1 MANAPEVSAQRLR
14 AAAASSRR
22 LRSFK
27 ERKARYTF
35 DRLLMPPHRVPT
47 PDAIARLRER
57 YDAGDP
63 TAELARVL
71 GITES
76 TFWKWRKQWGWPM
89 RHASPARMIA
99 QTPKPKRKLSD
110 VSPEPSDDPVATA
123 DDTDVAA
130 ALAALDEGADA
141 PSNERIAAAL
151 RRALYAELAVLLAGS
166 GSKRGS
172 EARARALASIG
183 RTLTLL
189 GATKDIG
196 PESDDADAPPV
207 DVAELRRELAR
218 RLHLISEA
226 RNDP

>member
-1 MANAPEVSAQRLR
+1 
-14 AAAASSRR
+14 
-22 LRSFK
+22 
-27 ERKARYTF
+27 
-35 DRLLMPPHRVPT
+35 MPPHRVPT

-71 GITES
+71 GVTGS

-89 RHASPARMIA
+89 RHASPARVIA
-99 QTPKPKRKLSD
+99 PKRKASG
-110 VSPEPSDDPVATA
+110 VSASAPDDTAATA

-141 PSNERIAAAL
+141 PSNERIGAAL

-172 EARARALASIG
+172 EPRARALASIG

-189 GATKDIG
+189 GATKDTG
-196 PESDDADAPPV
+196 PESDDAADVPPV

-218 RLHLISEA
+218 RLHLISQA
-226 RNDP
+226 RDDP